1 VLVIIFSLLS
11 LMAGQARR
19 PRAPVR
25 ALAKLLAAE
34 DLDDREGDALI
45 SLLFFAGACLQ
56 ALACWNAEFSVEQGE
71 GERRRQPAALPPLPC
86 PCVRAT

>member
-1 VLVIIFSLLS
+1 MPPALWISS
-11 LMAGQARR
+11 TYRMYM
-19 PRAPVR
+19 R

-71 GERRRQPAALPPLPC
+71 GERCRRPATLPPLPC
-86 PCVRAT
+86 PCARAT